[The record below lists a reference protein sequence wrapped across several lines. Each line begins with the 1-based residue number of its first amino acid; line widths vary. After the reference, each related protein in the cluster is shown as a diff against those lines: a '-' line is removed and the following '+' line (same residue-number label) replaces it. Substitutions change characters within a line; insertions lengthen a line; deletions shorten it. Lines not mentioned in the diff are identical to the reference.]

1 MTARRYGPV
10 TRPRAW
16 LGGLTGAFKP
26 ALYVAAGVVVL
37 VLGFLAYNWL
47 TAKDD
52 TYQVTAYFE
61 KGIGLYPHSDVD
73 ILGVAVGKIRDVRP
87 EGPRVKVTMDI
98 QKDYKVPAD
107 ARAKIVPISVI
118 ADRYIQLYPVYDGG
132 PALQDGAVI
141 GVERTEI
148 PAELDDVFKQLKKL
162 LDAVKPEK
170 PGDPGP
176 LGELVVELRKSLNG
190 REQDLK
196 GTLIQTARLTHT
208 LSQARANISGVL
220 VNLDRLF
227 GRLSTRAATIGTL
240 NRNFAVVMAT
250 LAASRNDLRGT
261 VRNLGDMTYEVGS
274 LLRQHR
280 NTLGRTLGRGVRITS
295 SVLRNR
301 ASVEESLAWLPVV
314 ARGLIG
320 AHNAEFRD
328 TDVRDNAQARIDC
341 DPLREIVDGLP
352 EPLDPALQPIVDFIN
367 EICPDDT
374 QQSQQAAA
382 RQAEAQGPTLP
393 EINCDEGIAEVK
405 RQLRRIDRLNLP
417 GRTQRR
423 LLRPL
428 NERIDELAQRCEE
441 LGEMLERT
449 GVLDILRD
457 LLREL
462 PGLPGLP
469 GGGGGGGIGNL
480 PNLESPN
487 TPNLN
492 DPLPDLNGNAAGT
505 AVVGRPSPGIR
516 ATVGKLLDRV
526 LGFIGWSG

>member
-47 TAKDD
+47 TSKDD

-98 QKDYKVPAD
+98 QKNYKVPAD

-141 GVERTEI
+141 DVDRTEI

-162 LDAVKPEK
+162 LDAVKPER

-208 LSQARANISGVL
+208 LAQARANISGVL

-328 TDVRDNAQARIDC
+328 TDVRDNAQAREVPCEQLEQLIGALPPGN
-341 DPLREIVDGLP
+341 PLTD
-352 EPLDPALQPIVDFIN
+352 ALQELFN
-367 EICPDDT
+367 QACPESAAGDKG
-374 QQSQQAAA
+374 SQQQL
-382 RQAEAQGPTLP
+382 QAQAPTLP

-441 LGEMLERT
+441 LGEMLQRT